1 MNTMNSLKAKLKEGW
16 CVLIH
21 PEGTRSA
28 DGIFREIKSGASV
41 LAIDAGVP
49 VVPVYINGA
58 YELFPKGKKMM
69 KFYDTKNKKK
79 FNVDVVFGE
88 VILSDGKTTEE
99 LTSEIQE
106 AILKLQNE
114 CRK

>member
-1 MNTMNSLKAKLKEGW
+1 MNSLKAKLKEGW
-16 CVLIH
+16 CVVIH

-41 LAIDAGVP
+41 LAIDAGVS
-49 VVPVYINGA
+49 VIPVYINGA
-58 YELFPKGKKMM
+58 YELFPKGKKIM

-79 FNVDVVFGE
+79 FPVDVVFGE
-88 VILSDGKTTEE
+88 AISSDGKSVEE
-99 LTSEIQE
+99 LTTEIQN
-106 AILKLQNE
+106 AILKLQAE